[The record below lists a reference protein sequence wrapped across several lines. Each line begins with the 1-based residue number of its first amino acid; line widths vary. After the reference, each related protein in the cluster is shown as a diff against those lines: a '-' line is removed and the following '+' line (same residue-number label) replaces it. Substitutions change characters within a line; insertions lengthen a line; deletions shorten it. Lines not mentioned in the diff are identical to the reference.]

1 MSKYI
6 PACGT
11 DLFMHDIL
19 SKVVQIYVIHDNTDL
34 TNFLLS
40 ASISND

>member
-19 SKVVQIYVIHDNTDL
+19 SKVVQM
-34 TNFLLS
+34 
-40 ASISND
+40 